1 MIKSLIFSSLEESI
15 TLTYNFFN
23 FDPEDPEIT
32 NFDVSPCFTSDK
44 KILFKLTYS
53 GR

>member
-1 MIKSLIFSSLEESI
+1 MIKSLIFSSLQESI

-32 NFDVSPCFTSDK
+32 NFDVSPCFTADK
-44 KILFKLTYS
+44 KISFKLTYI